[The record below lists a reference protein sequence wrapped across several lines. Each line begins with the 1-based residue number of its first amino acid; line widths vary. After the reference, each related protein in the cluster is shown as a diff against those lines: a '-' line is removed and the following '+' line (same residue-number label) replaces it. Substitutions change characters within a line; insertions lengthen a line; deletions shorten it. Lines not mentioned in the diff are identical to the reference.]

1 VTLLEAIAIIA
12 SGAGAGAV
20 NTVVGSGTLITF
32 PVLIAFGYPPVIAN
46 VSNTVGLVPGS
57 VSGAVAYRAELAG
70 QKARA
75 AKLAVASLLG
85 GTAGGIALLALPAS
99 AFKAVV
105 PVFIA
110 MAVLL
115 VALQPKLS
123 AALARRRAAG
133 SRGHVATALVAVF
146 VAGIYGGYF
155 GAAQGIL
162 LIAIL
167 TIVLGETLHRSNALK
182 NVLGGVVNGVAGC
195 VFAIAGDV
203 DWGVAALIAAGS
215 VVGAQLGGRYG
226 RRLPPSALR
235 VLILAVGLFAIAR
248 LTVM

>member
-57 VSGAVAYRAELAG
+57 VSGAIAYRAELAG
-70 QKARA
+70 QRSRA
-75 AKLAVASLLG
+75 AKLAVASVLG
-85 GTAGGIALLALPAS
+85 GTAGAVALLALPAS

-105 PVFIA
+105 PVFIGIA
-110 MAVLL
+110 ILL
-115 VALQPKLS
+115 VVLQPRLS
-123 AALARRRAAG
+123 AALARRRPAG
-133 SRGHVATALVAVF
+133 SRSHVAMALVAVF

-162 LIAIL
+162 LIAIVSI
-167 TIVLGETLHRSNALK
+167 TLGETLQRSNALK
-182 NVLGGVVNGVAGC
+182 NVLGGVVNFVAGC
-195 VFAIAGDV
+195 VFALVGNV

-248 LTVM
+248 LTVI